1 MEHGSLA
8 ENLSSKTLDWKKIFQ
23 IAVGTAKGLVY
34 IHEECLEWVL
44 HCDIKPQ
51 NIVIDSNYQP
61 KVSDFGLSWLLN
73 RGDVKSSKISRLRLR
88 GTRGYVAPEWVL
100 NMPITSKVDVHS
112 YGIVLLEL
120 VTGRSPS
127 IGVHGID
134 GKQLMQGALSKWV
147 KQQRDVT
154 ETWIGMI
161 VDPTLDGKY
170 DEEDKDARPT
180 MGEVVQMLLRLVEKE

>member
-8 ENLSSKTLDWKKIFQ
+8 ENLPSKTLDWKKRFQ

-34 IHEECLEWVL
+34 IHEECLEWIL
-44 HCDIKPQ
+44 HCDTKPQ

-61 KVSDFGLSWLLN
+61 KVSDFGLSSLLN
-73 RGDVKSSKISRLRLR
+73 TGDVKSSKISRLQLR

-170 DEEDKDARPT
+170 DEVDH
-180 MGEVVQMLLRLVEKE
+180 G